1 MAQAPWPS
9 SSWPHLS
16 TLSILDRAQFSCE
29 SLVKLTYFG
38 VVKFQSSIFSLFLYF
53 SFGTFSIWL
62 TSIKLNHLKRPLL
75 IDDLRDLSILAS
87 WLRSSLTDKGAYW
100 RYMVSIQEYL
110 WIAILLLRNFF
121 SKMEFHDVVRK
132 SESLHC
138 LRAFEIHPFGTFIAM
153 NGPLTIKL
161 NILALFHKKS

>member
-9 SSWPHLS
+9 SSWPHSS
-16 TLSILDRAQFSCE
+16 TFSILDRAQFSCE

-62 TSIKLNHLKRPLL
+62 TSIKLNHLKRTSL

-87 WLRSSLTDKGAYW
+87 WLRSLLIRGLTRCIWSVFKNIYGLQFY
-100 RYMVSIQEYL
+100 VFE
-110 WIAILLLRNFF
+110 NF

-153 NGPLTIKL
+153 NGSLTIKL
-161 NILALFHKKS
+161 KILALFHKKS